1 MMLFSPRRFG
11 VALAVVATLA
21 PFGGAAAGA
30 APPAAVRPEASSPV
44 QSAVNALSV
53 PNLDDI
59 RGNLTLP
66 ATGPNG
72 TTVTWTSS
80 DRAVITPTGEVTR
93 PPVGGKPAKV
103 VLTARVSLGRE
114 SGTRRFT
121 ATVVPAPAKEPLAGY
136 SFFYFTGEGTSN
148 GEQIYSAV
156 SRGNDPLNWTELNN
170 GRPVLKSSLGELG
183 VRDPFVMRSPDGD
196 KFYLLATD
204 LKINGGRG
212 WDAEQRTGSRS
223 IMVWESTDLTHW
235 SRQRSVQVAPPA
247 AGNTWAPEA
256 FWDAKRGNYVVY
268 WASKLYAD
276 NDPGHAGD
284 SYNRMMYAT
293 TRDFVTFSAPKVWI
307 DPGYSVIDSTVIQD
321 KDTYYR
327 FTKDERNN
335 TSSSSCSK
343 YILEQ
348 KATDLLDPDY
358 AFVAEC
364 IGKATTTSPGLS
376 AGEGPTG
383 FKSNTENKWYLFI
396 DEYGGRGYV
405 PFETTDLASGKWTM
419 STGAHLPASPRHG
432 TVLPVTQAELNRLTA
447 PPAPV
452 RADQNGLVAHWPL
465 NATSGQV
472 AADTTG
478 HGYDGA
484 LAGDVTW
491 SGGALSFGGTNGHV
505 QLPNNMLTGATA
517 ATVSAD
523 VLVDPNQQTPYFLY
537 GLGNTAPSGAGDGYL
552 FSTGGTAGG
561 GLRGA
566 IATGNW
572 TTEQQAA
579 ASGGLPRG
587 DWKNVTLTVGNGVEV
602 LYLDGVEAGRN
613 TNATIKPS
621 DIGGGVTAAN
631 YLGRSVYAADRY
643 FSGKMKDVRLYNRAL
658 SGSEV
663 AALPSNSTSIRSVD
677 LAGLKAP
684 AVIDA
689 AAGTVVLPVQ
699 PGTDLRRLAP
709 RFGLAPGATIKP
721 DNGRPVDLSRPKKF
735 TVTGTEG
742 SSRVWTVEAHE
753 MRSPVLPGFNADP
766 NIVAFGDTY
775 YLYPTTDGFPGW
787 SGTTFS
793 AWSSRNL
800 VDWTNQG
807 VVLDLGP
814 GVSWAD
820 KNAWAPTI
828 AERNGKYYFY
838 FCAEAKIG
846 VAVGD
851 SPTGPFTDS
860 GKPLI
865 AKNPDGGQAIDP
877 AVFIDHSGRPYLYW
891 GNGNAYVVPLNDD
904 MVSYDPAKIT
914 RITGLD
920 GFREGL
926 FMVERRGTYYLSW
939 SIDDTRSEDYR
950 VGYATAPSPTGPFT
964 NHGLILSK
972 DTKLGVKG
980 TGHSSMLQVPGT
992 DDWYIAYHRFGIP
1005 GGDGTHRETTIDKLT
1020 FNRDGTIAPVVPTLE
1035 SVTPE
1040 RIPKPHCGGGNRF
1053 A

>member
-1 MMLFSPRRFG
+1 MKLFLLRRLG
-11 VALAVVATLA
+11 VALAVTATVL
-21 PFGGAAAGA
+21 PLGGVTADA
-30 APPAAVRPEASSPV
+30 APRPTVRAEADSPV
-44 QSAVNALSV
+44 RSAANSLSV
-53 PNLDDI
+53 PNIDDV
-59 RGNLTLP
+59 RGNITLP
-66 ATGPNG
+66 TTGANG
-72 TTVTWTSS
+72 ATVTWTSS
-80 DRAVITPTGEVTR
+80 DGKVITPTGEVTR
-93 PPVGGKPAKV
+93 PAAGGKPAKIG
-103 VLTARVSLGRE
+103 LTATVRLGRD
-114 SGTRRFT
+114 SATRRFT
-121 ATVVPAPAKEPLAGY
+121 ATVTPLPPKEPLAGY
-136 SFFYFTGEGTSN
+136 SFFYFTGEGNSN
-148 GEQIYSAV
+148 GEQIYSAA
-156 SRGNDPLNWTELNN
+156 SKGNDPLNWTELNN
-170 GRPVLKSSLGELG
+170 GQPVLKSSLGEMG

-223 IMVWESTDLTHW
+223 IMIWESTDLVHW
-235 SRQRSVQVAPPA
+235 SQERSAQVAPPS

-256 FWDAKRGNYVVY
+256 FWDAKRGDYVVF

-276 NDPGHAGD
+276 NDPNHTGD

-307 DPGYSVIDSTVIQD
+307 DPGYSVIDSTVIQNNG
-321 KDTYYR
+321 TYYR

-335 TSSSSCSK
+335 TSSSPCSK

-348 KATDLLDPDY
+348 KSTDLLDPNYD
-358 AFVAEC
+358 FVAEC
-364 IGKATTTSPGLS
+364 IGKATVDSPGLS

-405 PFETTDLASGKWTM
+405 PFETTDLNSGKWTM

-452 RADQNGLVAHWPL
+452 KADANGLVAHWPL
-465 NATSGQV
+465 DAKSGLV

-484 LAGDVTW
+484 LAGDVAW

-505 QLPNNMLTGATA
+505 QLPNNLLTGASA
-517 ATVSAD
+517 ATVSTD
-523 VLVDPNQQTPYFLY
+523 VFVDPNQQTPYFLY
-537 GLGNTAPSGAGDGYL
+537 GLGNTAPSGVGNGYL
-552 FSTGGTAGG
+552 FATGGTADS

-572 TTEQQAA
+572 TTEQQAQ
-579 ASGGLPRG
+579 STTPLPRG
-587 DWKNVTLTVGNGVEV
+587 VWKNLTLTVGNGVEV
-602 LYLDGVEAGRN
+602 LYLDGVEVGRN
-613 TNATIKPS
+613 TSATIKPS

-631 YLGRSVYAADRY
+631 YLGRSVYAPDK
-643 FSGKMKDVRLYNRAL
+643 FFTGKMKDVRLYDRAL
-658 SGSEV
+658 SGDEV
-663 AALPSNSTSIRSVD
+663 AALPSNSTLIRSVD
-677 LAGLKAP
+677 LASLKAP
-684 AVIDA
+684 AVIDS
-689 AAGTVVLPVQ
+689 AAGTVVLPVK
-699 PGTDLRRLAP
+699 PGTDLRRLTP
-709 RFGLAPGATIKP
+709 KFGLAPGSRIEP
-721 DNGRPVDLSRPKKF
+721 GNGRTVDLSRPRRF
-735 TVTGTEG
+735 TVTGPDG

-753 MRSPVLPGFNADP
+753 MRSPVLPGYNADP

-775 YLYPTTDGFPGW
+775 YIYPTTDGFPGW
-787 SGTTFS
+787 GSTSFS
-793 AWSSRNL
+793 AWSSKDL
-800 VDWTNQG
+800 VHWTNRG

-851 SPTGPFTDS
+851 SPTGPFKDT

-865 AKNPDGGQAIDP
+865 ASNPDGGQAIDP
-877 AVFIDHSGRPYLYW
+877 AVFIDHSGQPYLYW
-891 GNGNAYVVPLNDD
+891 GNGNAYVVPLGDD
-904 MVSYDPAKIT
+904 MISYDPAKIT
-914 RITGLD
+914 HLTGLAD
-920 GFREGL
+920 FREGL

-939 SIDDTRSEDYR
+939 SIDDTGSQNYR
-950 VGYATAPSPTGPFT
+950 VGYATSSSPTGPFT
-964 NHGLILSK
+964 NHGVILSK
-972 DTKLGVKG
+972 DPQLGILG

-1005 GGDGTHRETTIDKLT
+1005 GGDGTHRETTIDRLT
-1020 FNRDGTIAPVVPTLE
+1020 FNRDGTIAAVKPTLE
-1035 SVTPE
+1035 SVAPQW
-1040 RIPKPHCGGGNRF
+1040 IPSHHCGRSWYL
-1053 A
+1053 

>member
-1 MMLFSPRRFG
+1 MKLFLLRRFG
-11 VALAVVATLA
+11 VALAVVATVL
-21 PFGGAAAGA
+21 PLGGVTADAT
-30 APPAAVRPEASSPV
+30 PHPTVRAEADSPV
-44 QSAVNALSV
+44 RSAANSLSV
-53 PNLDDI
+53 PNLDDV

-66 ATGPNG
+66 TAGPSG
-72 TTVTWTSS
+72 TTVSWTSS
-80 DRAVITPTGEVTR
+80 DRKVITPTGEVTR
-93 PPVGGKPAKV
+93 PATGAKPVKV
-103 VLTARVSLGRE
+103 ELTATVRLGRD
-114 SGTRRFT
+114 SATRRFT
-121 ATVVPAPAKEPLAGY
+121 ATVTPLPPKEPLAGY
-136 SFFYFTGEGTSN
+136 SFFYFTGEGNSN
-148 GEQIYSAV
+148 GEQIYSAA
-156 SRGNDPLNWTELNN
+156 SKGNDPLNWTELNN
-170 GRPVLKSSLGELG
+170 GQPVLKSSLGEMG

-223 IMVWESTDLTHW
+223 IMIWESDDLVHW
-235 SRQRSVQVAPPA
+235 SQERSAQVAPPN

-256 FWDAKRGNYVVY
+256 FWDAKRGDYVVF

-276 NDPGHAGD
+276 NDPGHTGD

-307 DPGYSVIDSTVIQD
+307 DPGYSVIDSTVI
-321 KDTYYR
+321 KNNGTYYR

-335 TSSSSCSK
+335 SSSSPCSK

-348 KATDLLDPDY
+348 KSADLLDLNYD
-358 AFVAEC
+358 FVAEC
-364 IGKATTTSPGLS
+364 IGKATVDSPGLS

-405 PFETTDLASGKWTM
+405 PFETTDLDSGKWTM

-452 RADQNGLVAHWPL
+452 KADSKGLVAHWPL
-465 NATSGQV
+465 DAKSGLV

-484 LAGDVTW
+484 LAGDVAW
-491 SGGALSFGGTNGHV
+491 SDGALSFGGTNGHV
-505 QLPNNMLTGATA
+505 QLPNNLLTGAGA
-517 ATVSAD
+517 ATVSTD

-537 GLGNTAPSGAGDGYL
+537 GFGNTAPDGVGNGYL
-552 FSTGGTAGG
+552 FATGGTADN

-572 TTEQQAA
+572 TTEQQAQ
-579 ASGGLPRG
+579 SNGPLPRG
-587 DWKNVTLTVGNGVEV
+587 VWKNLTLTVGNGVEV
-602 LYLDGVEAGRN
+602 LYLDGVEVGRN
-613 TNATIKPS
+613 TNVTIKPS

-631 YLGRSVYAADRY
+631 YLGRSVYAPDK
-643 FSGKMKDVRLYNRAL
+643 FFTGKMKDVRLYNRAL
-658 SGSEV
+658 SGDEV
-663 AALPSNSTSIRSVD
+663 AALPSNATLIRSVD
-677 LAGLKAP
+677 LASLKAP
-684 AVIDA
+684 AVIDS
-689 AAGTVVLPVQ
+689 AAGTVVLPVK

-709 RFGLAPGATIKP
+709 KFGLAPGSRIEP
-721 DNGRPVDLSRPKKF
+721 GNGRTVDLSRPRKF
-735 TVTGTEG
+735 TVTGPDG

-753 MRSPVLPGFNADP
+753 MRSPVLPGYNADP

-775 YLYPTTDGFPGW
+775 YIYPTTDGFPGW
-787 SGTTFS
+787 GSTSFS
-793 AWSSRNL
+793 AWSSKDL
-800 VDWTNQG
+800 VHWTNRG

-828 AERNGKYYFY
+828 AERGGKYYFY

-851 SPTGPFTDS
+851 SPTGPFKDT

-865 AKNPDGGQAIDP
+865 AANPNGGQAIDP
-877 AVFIDHSGRPYLYW
+877 AVFIDHSGQPYLYW
-891 GNGNAYVVPLNDD
+891 GNGNAYVVPLNAD

-914 RITGLD
+914 HITGLAD
-920 GFREGL
+920 FREGL

-939 SIDDTRSEDYR
+939 SIDDTGSQNYR
-950 VGYATAPSPTGPFT
+950 VGYATSTSPTGPFT
-964 NHGLILSK
+964 NRGVILSK
-972 DTKLGVKG
+972 DPGLGILG

-1020 FNRDGTIAPVVPTLE
+1020 FNRDGTIAPVKPTLE
-1035 SVTPE
+1035 SVAPE
-1040 RIPKPHCGGGNRF
+1040 WIPSHHCGRSWYL
-1053 A
+1053 